1 MNTLLLLAVVGLYQ
15 ANAFLF
21 PKVKTVDTLDL
32 NKYTGRWYEAYSTL
46 VQKATFQRNSYCT
59 SATYT
64 INGDGTVKVFNA
76 GRIGSATGKANEII
90 GVAKV
95 VDAKVPGALN
105 VKFATGPQGDSANY
119 LVVKL
124 GPATFGKDGLYEYTV
139 ISSPKKFLAWVLVRD
154 VKDFKAKYETEVLAY
169 LKDNA
174 PPSTTTSRSAS
185 PLTIR
190 AGRSRTPCAS
200 PRRATRQW
208 RWVSPP
214 PTPSRARAQARGCS
228 AAGPAP
234 SLRAR
239 SGRGKATWMRR
250 CGETSVTTGNGWR
263 GLGSG

>member
-76 GRIGSATGKANEII
+76 GRIGSATGKANEIL

-169 LKDNA
+169 LKDNGYKWFWNR
-174 PPSTTTSRSAS
+174 P
-185 PLTIR
+185 
-190 AGRSRTPCAS
+190 
-200 PRRATRQW
+200 RATYQGDDCIY
-208 RWVSPP
+208 P
-214 PTPSRARAQARGCS
+214 Q
-228 AAGPAP
+228 
-234 SLRAR
+234 
-239 SGRGKATWMRR
+239 
-250 CGETSVTTGNGWR
+250 
-263 GLGSG
+263 